1 VEKDRP
7 TKLREAK
14 ASRLFSRIKVDT
26 PGPWQYRSQQP
37 HSIPPTPQHNTIAD
51 PEPQSAAPL
60 NDHKPNDNN
69 SKDMTLA
76 DIADFSMR
84 SMVAQLMAVAP
95 ALPVGDLY
103 HLVIDSKSHLP
114 TARKQAIRMSEAPI
128 VHRQTVRPPLQT
140 PPPFGRDEEDD
151 EIMVKIDPNDPAFE
165 WDTDEP
171 PLPEL
176 APKPKVQLPSKPS
189 MKPKNKQSKTK
200 SIVRPL
206 TKRTK
211 SETKSRPNIGV
222 KRTKSTPIN
231 PTHARETSFD
241 REFVVPDNA
250 IHLVLSDSDE
260 DDAGPLITHD
270 DSDIEVIDDP
280 LDLSIDMQPTY
291 AYNSGLLGK
300 IQRRGRR

>member
-1 VEKDRP
+1 M
-7 TKLREAK
+7 REAK

-37 HSIPPTPQHNTIAD
+37 HSIPPTPQHSPIAD
-51 PEPQSAAPL
+51 PDADILQSAAPL
-60 NDHKPNDNN
+60 NDRKLNDSN

-76 DIADFSMR
+76 DITDFSLR
-84 SMVAQLMAVAP
+84 SMVAQLMTVAP

-103 HLVIDSKSHLP
+103 HLVIDSKGHLP
-114 TARKQAIRMSEAPI
+114 TARRYAIRMSEAPI
-128 VHRQTVRPPLQT
+128 ACRQSVRSPLHISS
-140 PPPFGRDEEDD
+140 PLERNEDDD

-176 APKPKVQLPSKPS
+176 APKPKVQPPSKPS

-200 SIVRPL
+200 SIVGPP
-206 TKRTK
+206 TKSIVGLPTKCTK
-211 SETKSRPNIGV
+211 SETKSRPNIRV
-222 KRTKSTPIN
+222 KCTKSTPIN
-231 PTHARETSFD
+231 PTHTRESSFD

-250 IHLVLSDSDE
+250 VHLVLSDSDE
-260 DDAGPLITHD
+260 EDAGPPITHD
-270 DSDIEVIDDP
+270 DSDIEMIDDP

-291 AYNSGLLGK
+291 A
-300 IQRRGRR
+300 